1 MDLPRN
7 PQKWFAHAKARAN
20 NAKDPLKK
28 IVFDCAVWNSS
39 GHGSSDR
46 RDSRRCHA
54 STKAASSRRAS
65 IPAAPPPAPRGHAQ
79 THGGSNTTA
88 EMPVRKLRLREMSG
102 KMALLLLEEQEWN
115 ARRPQDLEMDAS
127 SGRSFDAVQQGC
139 RISNTGLESGN
150 RSRTYTIMR
159 AATNN
164 ETAVTPII

>member
-20 NAKDPLKK
+20 NAKDPFA
-28 IVFDCAVWNSS
+28 FDCAVWNSS

-46 RDSRRCHA
+46 RDSRRCHT

-79 THGGSNTTA
+79 THGESNTTA

-164 ETAVTPII
+164 ETAATPII